1 MTTRSFERLVLRPWQ
16 LDDKTLLSTIANNK
30 RIWRNMTNRF
40 PYQYEEND
48 ALEWI
53 EFSNTQPQDQRH
65 FAIVVDDVVVGGA
78 GFTRMTDLLTRTA
91 EIGYWLGE
99 SCWGRGIATAALTKA
114 TASAFHDFDFVR
126 LQAGVLDWNPG
137 SCRVL
142 EKAGYTLEA
151 RLKKQIYKDDAV
163 CDQLIYALL
172 REEHSARN

>member
-40 PYQYEEND
+40 PYPYEEND

-78 GFTRMTDLLTRTA
+78 GFSP
-91 EIGYWLGE
+91 E
-99 SCWGRGIATAALTKA
+99 
-114 TASAFHDFDFVR
+114 
-126 LQAGVLDWNPG
+126 
-137 SCRVL
+137 
-142 EKAGYTLEA
+142 
-151 RLKKQIYKDDAV
+151 
-163 CDQLIYALL
+163 
-172 REEHSARN
+172 